1 MEKKFIDSTYIFRK
15 FVNRALRTMR
25 STLMLLLRRLFLS
38 LHRCLVSYR
47 RFHLLLHCL
56 HLIKANNIPLLITFY
71 SLAHIA
77 LASFS
82 LSLAFYIDVYYHW
95 TNTWDDFWCIKSMRT
110 NKVIPLMLITSVRH
124 YLVERQTST
133 NETKEGNIRPISAQ
147 ISNRENFLF
156 YLDKQKNPWNR
167 ENAWRTHR
175 LGYNINRKISLINF
189 WILARTNTPFLKF
202 WIFVDHHPPY
212 KLHWQIHM

>member
-133 NETKEGNIRPISAQ
+133 NETKEGNISVQFQLKFQIEKISCFT
-147 ISNRENFLF
+147 S
-156 YLDKQKNPWNR
+156 
-167 ENAWRTHR
+167 
-175 LGYNINRKISLINF
+175 INRKILEIEKMHEGHIVWGITSIEKFPWLTSESSKEQTHLSLNSE
-189 WILARTNTPFLKF
+189 FL
-202 WIFVDHHPPY
+202 
-212 KLHWQIHM
+212 

>member
-82 LSLAFYIDVYYHW
+82 LSRFLHRCLLSLNEHMRRFLVHKIDE
-95 TNTWDDFWCIKSMRT
+95 
-110 NKVIPLMLITSVRH
+110 NKQGYSFDVDYVG
-124 YLVERQTST
+124 ST
-133 NETKEGNIRPISAQ
+133 LSCRKT
-147 ISNRENFLF
+147 
-156 YLDKQKNPWNR
+156 DKY
-167 ENAWRTHR
+167 E
-175 LGYNINRKISLINF
+175 
-189 WILARTNTPFLKF
+189 
-202 WIFVDHHPPY
+202 
-212 KLHWQIHM
+212 